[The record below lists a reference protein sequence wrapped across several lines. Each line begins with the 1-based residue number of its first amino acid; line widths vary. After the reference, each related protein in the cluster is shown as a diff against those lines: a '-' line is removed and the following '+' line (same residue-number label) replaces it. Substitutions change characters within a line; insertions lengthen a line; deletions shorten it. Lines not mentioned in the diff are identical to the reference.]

1 MTGAAVLDA
10 PTPLEDV
17 ADVRAF
23 AIWQV
28 GKSPLLSQGL
38 TTDAEKEEAIQ
49 EAVALIYE
57 LHGDWD
63 SKRCAKF
70 SAWLLTML
78 PKRLV
83 SWYRVELRSSGR
95 GRWSGSTGEYKYNGM
110 VSIDAMG
117 ENRPGKGDVLLTP
130 GEEPGWDGGGN
141 RGHFDS
147 SLTTF
152 GPEDEAHGEDLEQ
165 LLAEV
170 SGSA

>member
-1 MTGAAVLDA
+1 VTGAAVLDA

-28 GKSPLLSQGL
+28 GKSPLLSKGL
-38 TTDAEKEEAIQ
+38 STDAEKEEAGQ
-49 EAVALIYE
+49 EAVALIFE

-63 SKRCAKF
+63 PKRCAKF

-110 VSIDAMG
+110 VSIDAMATVDNDHEAG
-117 ENRPGKGDVLLTP
+117 WRNGGDEARP
-130 GEEPGWDGGGN
+130 
-141 RGHFDS
+141 DS
-147 SLTTF
+147 ALTTY

-170 SGSA
+170 SGATA